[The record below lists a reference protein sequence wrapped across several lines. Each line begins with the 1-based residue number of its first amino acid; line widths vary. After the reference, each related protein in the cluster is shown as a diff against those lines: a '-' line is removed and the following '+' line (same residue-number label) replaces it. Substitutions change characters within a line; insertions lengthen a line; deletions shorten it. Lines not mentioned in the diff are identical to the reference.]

1 MFPCDETEEETD
13 EMMMED
19 KSMMMEDI
27 PSKITENKYEHC
39 PKGLKLTVTTG
50 QFIKMWKDG
59 YFGTGYRGQD
69 KKMVPGGYIITF
81 TKEEEV
87 KFMENIS
94 EISNKL
100 LQINYYSS
108 ILQLLKLNSNSKE
121 KFIKSSF
128 YHFRNIVQ
136 VFQAGRKD
144 VPL

>member
-1 MFPCDETEEETD
+1 M
-13 EMMMED
+13 
-19 KSMMMEDI
+19 
-27 PSKITENKYEHC
+27 
-39 PKGLKLTVTTG
+39 GQLKLIVTTG

-69 KKMVPGGYIITF
+69 KKMVLGGYIITF
-81 TKEEEV
+81 TKEEEM

-100 LQINYYSS
+100 CQIKSYSS
-108 ILQLLKLNSNSKE
+108 ILKLLKVNKQT
-121 KFIKSSF
+121 FIESSF

-136 VFQAGRKD
+136 VFQAGRTD